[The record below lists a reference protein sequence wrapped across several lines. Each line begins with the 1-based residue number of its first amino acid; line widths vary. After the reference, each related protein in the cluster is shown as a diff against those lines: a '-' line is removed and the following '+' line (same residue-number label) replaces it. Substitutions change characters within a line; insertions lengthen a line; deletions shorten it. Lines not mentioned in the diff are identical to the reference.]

1 MNEQKKH
8 IWMEWHLSA
17 GRFVTYARSVSE
29 LLKAEKAEEGDMI
42 KVLTNGKEHVG
53 ILMPHHDFSDPDTV
67 VLKLKSGYNIGVRLA
82 EGSKVTVVRKVEKK
96 GRHFKAK
103 EIDPSKKNV
112 AVIGTGG
119 TIASY
124 VDYRTGAVH
133 PALSAEDLVATVP
146 EMADI
151 CNVKA
156 RVLFSIFSENMD
168 VQHWQELAGAVV
180 DQLNSGD
187 EGCII
192 PHGTDTMGYTS
203 AALSF
208 MLESLPRPVLLVGA
222 QRSSD
227 RPSSDAYT
235 NLLASA
241 RFCVQSDAAE
251 VFILMHHTSSDTVA
265 AVHRGTRVRKM
276 HTSRRDAFES
286 VNEPPVALVD
296 FEGGIKFN
304 SAYRKKSSGKVAFKP
319 DMEKEVALI
328 HFYPGMSPEAFEK
341 LMGSHNGV
349 VISGSGLGH
358 VSADMVK
365 VLKRTVDNGIP
376 VVMTSQ
382 CLYGSVNLNVYYTG
396 RDLLTAGVIPGGDTL
411 PETALIKL
419 MWGLANTNGEEELR
433 KVMVTNIRGEL
444 SDRREIDD

>member
-1 MNEQKKH
+1 M
-8 IWMEWHLSA
+8 
-17 GRFVTYARSVSE
+17 TYARSVSE

-42 KVLTNGKEHVG
+42 KVISNGKEHAG

-67 VLKLKSGYNIGVRLA
+67 VLKLKSGYNIGVRLV
-82 EGSKVTVVRKVEKK
+82 EGSKVTVVKRVEKK
-96 GRHFKAK
+96 ERHFKAK
-103 EIDPSKKNV
+103 EADPSKKNV

-156 RVLFSIFSENMD
+156 RVLFSIFSENMN
-168 VQHWQELAGAVV
+168 VEHWQELAGAVV

-208 MLESLPRPVLLVGA
+208 MLESLPRSVLLVGA

-251 VFILMHHTSSDTVA
+251 VFILMHQTSSDTVA

-286 VNEPPVALVD
+286 VNEPPVALID
-296 FEGGIKFN
+296 FEGGIEFN
-304 SAYRKKSSGKVAFKP
+304 SSYRKKSSCKVAFKP
-319 DMEKEVALI
+319 EMEEEVALV
-328 HFYPGMSPEAFEK
+328 HFYPGMSPTAFEK
-341 LMGSHNGV
+341 LMASQKGI
-349 VISGSGLGH
+349 VIAGNGLGH

-365 VLKRTVDNGIP
+365 VLKRTVDQGIP

-382 CLYGSVNLNVYYTG
+382 CLYGAVNLNVYYTG
-396 RDLLTAGVIPGGDTL
+396 RDLLTAGVIPGGDML

-433 KVMVTNIRGEL
+433 KLMATDLRGEL
-444 SDRREIDD
+444 SERREIDG

>member
-1 MNEQKKH
+1 
-8 IWMEWHLSA
+8 
-17 GRFVTYARSVSE
+17 
-29 LLKAEKAEEGDMI
+29 
-42 KVLTNGKEHVG
+42 
-53 ILMPHHDFSDPDTV
+53 
-67 VLKLKSGYNIGVRLA
+67 LA
-82 EGSKVTVVRKVEKK
+82 EGSKITIVKKVEKK
-96 GRHFKAK
+96 QRQFSTK
-103 EIDPSKKNV
+103 EVDPSKMNV

-151 CNVKA
+151 CNVNA
-156 RVLFSIFSENMD
+156 RVLFSIFSENMN
-168 VQHWQELAGAVV
+168 VKRWQELAGAVV

-208 MLESLPRPVLLVGA
+208 MLDSLPRPVLLVGA

-241 RFCVQSDAAE
+241 RFCVQTDAAE
-251 VFILMHHTSSDTVA
+251 VFILMHQTSSDTVA

-296 FEGGIKFN
+296 FEGDIKFN
-304 SAYRKKSSGKVAFKP
+304 SSYRKKSSGKVVFRP
-319 DMEKEVALI
+319 DMEEDVALI
-328 HFYPGMSPEAFEK
+328 HFYPGMSPTAFEK
-341 LMGSHNGV
+341 LMASQKGI

-365 VLKRTVDNGIP
+365 VLKRTVDRGIP

-382 CLYGSVNLNVYYTG
+382 CLFGSVNLNVYYTG
-396 RDLLTAGVIPGGDTL
+396 RDLLTAGVISGGDML

-419 MWGLANTNGEEELR
+419 MWGLANSSSEEELR
-433 KVMVTNIRGEL
+433 KLMTTNLRGEL
-444 SDRREIDD
+444 SQRREIDG